1 MIGKTTS
8 LAAVF
13 TTGLLAVSAPAAA
26 GAAPALA
33 APADDYR
40 AVFRDWQPDGDVAAC
55 RFSRAQLVNARNV
68 AATVTDFDSYAPGFR
83 EEVGREIARH
93 DARRC
98 TGVARP
104 GARRNRS
111 ALRALRIVAI
121 RPKGGAR
128 ESITIRNS
136 GRRAVSLKGA
146 TLRDRAGNRLRLS
159 SGRRLGARR
168 SLRVV
173 SGCARARRKPAR
185 LGSRLYACA
194 PRRLWD
200 DRGDVVKVVD
210 ARGIVVSQ
218 RGYGRL
224 RSVVRF

>member
-1 MIGKTTS
+1 MEICRGFGK
-8 LAAVF
+8 AA
-13 TTGLLAVSAPAAA
+13 LLAVLALA
-26 GAAPALA
+26 GAGPAPALA

-40 AVFRDWQPDGDVAAC
+40 AVFRDWQPDGDVTAC

-83 EEVGREIARH
+83 EEVGRELARH
-93 DARRC
+93 HARGC

-111 ALRALRIVAI
+111 PLRSLRIVAI
-121 RPKGGAR
+121 RPKGGAG
-128 ESITIRNS
+128 ESITIRNG
-136 GRRAVSLKGA
+136 GRRAVNLKGA

-159 SGRRLGARR
+159 AAGRLGARR

-173 SGCARARRKPAR
+173 TRCARARRKPAR
-185 LGSRLYACA
+185 LGSRLQACGS
-194 PRRLWD
+194 RRLWD

-210 ARGIVVSQ
+210 ARGTVVAQ

-224 RSVVRF
+224 RGVVRF

>member
-1 MIGKTTS
+1 MGIRRG
-8 LAAVF
+8 LARAALL
-13 TTGLLAVSAPAAA
+13 GLSALAAA
-26 GAAPALA
+26 GAAPAFA

-83 EEVGREIARH
+83 EEVGRELARH
-93 DARRC
+93 DSRGC
-98 TGVARP
+98 TGVAQP

-111 ALRALRIVAI
+111 ELRLLRIVAI
-121 RPKGGAR
+121 KPKGGAG
-128 ESITIRNS
+128 ESITIRNTA
-136 GRRAVSLKGA
+136 RRAVSLKGA

-159 SGRRLGARR
+159 AAGRLGARR

-173 SGCARARRKPAR
+173 TGCARARRKPVR
-185 LGSRLYACA
+185 LAGRLYACG

-210 ARGIVVSQ
+210 ARRTVVSQ

-224 RSVVRF
+224 RNVVRF